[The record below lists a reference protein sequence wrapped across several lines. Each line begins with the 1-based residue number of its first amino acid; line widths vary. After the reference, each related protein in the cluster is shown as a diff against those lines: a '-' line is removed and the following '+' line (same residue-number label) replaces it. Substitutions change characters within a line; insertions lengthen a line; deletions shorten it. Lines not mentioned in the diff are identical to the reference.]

1 MSSEQPGGDGHALSP
16 GPARRGARAEPLG
29 LPPGVPPSLAS
40 HLGSSPPRAAWGET
54 RRRESRAQTAA
65 RSQGDVLGSGGGLIG
80 SDSLPPAGS
89 PCSSQTQNPGR
100 SLSKPALT
108 KGSKKPGTA
117 KKARVH
123 VTGSVQPG
131 FQGSGLRGSKGNKG
145 AGCFCEMPECCFRHE
160 RTQFRES

>member
-16 GPARRGARAEPLG
+16 GPARRGARAEPRG
-29 LPPGVPPSLAS
+29 LPPPPPPPAAPPTPAS
-40 HLGSSPPRAAWGET
+40 HLGSSPPRAASGET

-65 RSQGDVLGSGGGLIG
+65 RGRGDVLGSGGGLIG

-108 KGSKKPGTA
+108 KGSKKPVTP
-117 KKARVH
+117 KRARVH
-123 VTGSVQPG
+123 VTSSVQSG
-131 FQGSGLRGSKGNKG
+131 FRGSGLWFQG
-145 AGCFCEMPECCFRHE
+145 
-160 RTQFRES
+160 